1 MVVQVCEEFSVLPE
15 AFLDPGALFV
25 LEHLQLVSG
34 GRRVELAH
42 VDPGT
47 GKD

>member
-1 MVVQVCEEFSVLPE
+1 MVVQVCEELSVLPE
-15 AFLDPGALFV
+15 AFLEPGALFV

-42 VDPGT
+42 VDHGT